1 MDPLHFGD
9 GGEAGVIPV
18 QGIDDLAV
26 SVKAPGVGGH
36 LFGAVVDH
44 DLIGGGMDGERFSH
58 EVVGDGIA
66 VGIEDHQG
74 GFGGLGRRMDG
85 DMVPGDFGKGAEFL
99 LGEEVGG
106 LFLGGPV
113 DGLVLLV
120 DPFVESLI
128 EGL

>member
-1 MDPLHFGD
+1 MDPLHFGE

-58 EVVGDGIA
+58 EVIGDGIA
-66 VGIEDHQG
+66 VGIENHQG
-74 GFGGLGRRMDG
+74 GLGGFDRGMEG
-85 DMVPGDFGKGAEFL
+85 YVVPGFFGKRPEFL
-99 LGEEVGG
+99 LGKEFRRG
-106 LFLGGPV
+106 FSCGPV
-113 DGLVLLV
+113 DGLVLVV
-120 DPFVESLI
+120 DPFMKRLI
-128 EGL
+128 EGR